1 MANEMSTYV
10 TVVSDKPEVAT
21 KLQELF
27 APPEAKYE
35 ANAIDII
42 NRIKGTSY
50 SYNNETTKEDWN
62 KEVDFPSDELW
73 EELIGPKWLYV
84 DYDHD
89 EQPEHCN
96 IVLRSA
102 WSVPVP
108 FLQTLHTILSEID
121 NDIIIRGTYEDES
134 YDPSG
139 AFVYAGTDYDDME
152 DLDEEYDWDEAEEDD
167 FYTENWHDMLAELE
181 QSLVDAY
188 LEFKDEEA
196 E

>member
-1 MANEMSTYV
+1 MANEMSTYI
-10 TVVSDKPEVAT
+10 TIVSDKKEVAN
-21 KLQELF
+21 KLQEIF
-27 APPEAKYE
+27 KTKEGKYE
-35 ANAIDII
+35 TNALDII
-42 NRIKGTSY
+42 NNIKGTEY
-50 SYNNETTKEDWN
+50 SFNNETTKEDWN
-62 KEVDFPSDELW
+62 KEIDFPSDDLW
-73 EELIGPKWLYV
+73 DELIGPKWLYV
-84 DYDHD
+84 DYEHSD
-89 EQPEHCN
+89 EPEYCN
-96 IVLRSA
+96 IVVRSA
-102 WSVPVP
+102 WYVPVP

-152 DLDEEYDWDEAEEDD
+152 DLDEEFDWDEYEEDD

-188 LEFKDEEA
+188 LEYKDEEA

>member
-1 MANEMSTYV
+1 MANEMSTYI
-10 TVVSDKPEVAT
+10 TIVSDKKEVAD
-21 KLQELF
+21 KLQEIF
-27 APPEAKYE
+27 KTEEGKYE
-35 ANAIDII
+35 TNALDII
-42 NRIKGTSY
+42 NNIKGTTYSY
-50 SYNNETTKEDWN
+50 SNETTKEDWTN
-62 KEVDFPSDELW
+62 EVDFPSDDLW
-73 EELIGPKWLYV
+73 DELIGPKWLYV
-84 DYDHD
+84 DYEHSD
-89 EQPEHCN
+89 EPEYCN
-96 IVLRSA
+96 IVVRSA
-102 WSVPVP
+102 WHVPIP

-139 AFVYAGTDYDDME
+139 AFVYGGTDYDDME